1 MKLEER
7 KDGRAQS
14 KQEAE
19 GVLPNVVSD
28 NVRRKTR
35 AGAGPS
41 SDTRF
46 ESWTV
51 TDGKGGAVQ
60 APAGMVNG
68 ALRLESMTQ

>member
-51 TDGKGGAVQ
+51 TDGKGGPSRHQ
-60 APAGMVNG
+60 RGWLMGP
-68 ALRLESMTQ
+68 